1 MRNLI
6 RNMKPYKGLIC
17 IMLVLLMVQAW
28 ADMSLPQYTSDII
41 DTGIQNKG
49 VEHILPEKIQDD
61 EYQMA
66 QIFMDNGQKTSWQKA
81 YKKTDAEKDGKVIYK
96 RKNLSKE
103 KLDKLDKELL
113 TPVVLTYQLGH
124 MQVKQ
129 YKEVL
134 VQSME
139 KNPGSAAMAGQISSM
154 SIEQISKMPGVNIR
168 TFKAEDQN
176 GKTKTYV
183 DARPSVQAMI
193 QSGAM
198 DQNAI
203 DKMKEQNNKIVKKT
217 GDQTLKSM
225 GIAYAADC
233 SKKAGMDMNKIQMD
247 YLWHCGLIMFLMAG
261 LMMVM
266 SVLVSFFASRV
277 GANIGRDLRGQVFS
291 RVMKF
296 SSAEMSKFHTSSL
309 ITRATNDI
317 QQVQMVSTMLL
328 RMVLYSPI
336 LAVWGIVKVAETKA
350 HMNYVIV
357 GGVMVIVFMVM
368 ILMVIA
374 MPKFKIMQKLV
385 DKLNGV
391 SREILTGLQVIRAF
405 GREDVEEARFDQANL
420 ELKKTQLF
428 TNRVMTFMRP
438 IMMLIM
444 YTLTVII
451 TWVAAHR
458 IDSGDLQVGAM
469 TAFITYSMIIVIS
482 FMIITVMSILL
493 PRAGVA
499 ADRIREV
506 IDTEPSINEKEEAK
520 ELKVTDGIVE
530 FSHVDFKYPDAE
542 ENIITDISFTAKP
555 GETTA
560 IIGSTGCGKSTLVSL
575 IPRFYDVTGGSIKID
590 GQDIRDVTIK
600 SLRDAIGF
608 VQQKGVLFSG
618 TISSNLKFGND
629 QASDEVVK
637 SAADT
642 AQASDFIEEKEEGF
656 DSFISQGGSN
666 VSGGQKQRLSIARAI
681 VKDPAIMVFDDSF
694 SALDMKTDAKL
705 RKALDKKVKNTTKII
720 VAQRVGTIL
729 HAEQILV
736 LDEGRIVGRG
746 THEQLMKSCDEYK
759 QIAESQ
765 LSSLELEGRA

>member
-66 QIFMDNGQKTSWQKA
+66 QIFMDNDQKTSWQKA
-81 YKKTDAEKDGKVIYK
+81 YKKTGAEKDGKVIYK

-203 DKMKEQNNKIVKKT
+203 HKMKEQNNKIVKKT

-374 MPKFKIMQKLV
+374 MPKFKVMQKLV

-506 IDTEPSINEKEEAK
+506 IDTEPSIKEKEEAK

-575 IPRFYDVTGGSIKID
+575 LPRFYDVTGGSIKID

-629 QASDEVVK
+629 QASDKVVK

>member
-129 YKEVL
+129 YKEGL

-336 LAVWGIVKVAETKA
+336 LVVWGIVKVAETKA

-458 IDSGDLQVGAM
+458 IDSGDLQVGGM

>member
-139 KNPGSAAMAGQISSM
+139 KNPGTAAMAGQISSM

-694 SALDMKTDAKL
+694 SALDMKTDARL

>member
-1 MRNLI
+1 
-6 RNMKPYKGLIC
+6 MKPYKGLIC

-66 QIFMDNGQKTSWQKA
+66 QIFMDNDQKTSWQKA

-233 SKKAGMDMNKIQMD
+233 SKKAGMDMNKIQID

-575 IPRFYDVTGGSIKID
+575 LPRFYDVTGGSIKID

-618 TISSNLKFGND
+618 TISSNLKFSND

-736 LDEGRIVGRG
+736 LDEGRIVGSG

>member
-1 MRNLI
+1 
-6 RNMKPYKGLIC
+6 MKPYKGLIC

-233 SKKAGMDMNKIQMD
+233 SKKAGMDMNKIQID

-618 TISSNLKFGND
+618 TISSNLKFSND

-736 LDEGRIVGRG
+736 LDEGRIVGSG

>member
-233 SKKAGMDMNKIQMD
+233 SKKAGMDMNKIQID

-575 IPRFYDVTGGSIKID
+575 LPRFYDVTGGSIKID

-618 TISSNLKFGND
+618 TISSNLKFSND

-736 LDEGRIVGRG
+736 LDEGRIVGSG

>member
-66 QIFMDNGQKTSWQKA
+66 QIFMDNDQKISWQKA
-81 YKKTDAEKDGKVIYK
+81 YKKTGAEKDGKVIYK

-203 DKMKEQNNKIVKKT
+203 DKMKEQNNKIVNKT

-374 MPKFKIMQKLV
+374 MPKFKVMQKLV
-385 DKLNGV
+385 DRLNGV

-469 TAFITYSMIIVIS
+469 TAFITYSMIIAIS

-506 IDTEPSINEKEEAK
+506 IDTEPSINEKEEAR

>member
-203 DKMKEQNNKIVKKT
+203 DKMKEQNNKIVNKT

-374 MPKFKIMQKLV
+374 MPKFKVMQKLV

-506 IDTEPSINEKEEAK
+506 IDTEPSIKEKEEAK

-575 IPRFYDVTGGSIKID
+575 LPRFYDVTGGSIKID

-681 VKDPAIMVFDDSF
+681 VKDPTIMVFDDSF

>member
-1 MRNLI
+1 
-6 RNMKPYKGLIC
+6 MKPYKGLIC

-277 GANIGRDLRGQVFS
+277 GANIGRDLRGQIFS

-374 MPKFKIMQKLV
+374 MPKFKVMQKLV

-575 IPRFYDVTGGSIKID
+575 LPRFYDVTGGSIKID

>member
-81 YKKTDAEKDGKVIYK
+81 YKKSDAEKDGKVIYK

-139 KNPGSAAMAGQISSM
+139 KNPGTAAMAGQISSM

>member
-203 DKMKEQNNKIVKKT
+203 DKMKEQNNKIVNKT

-374 MPKFKIMQKLV
+374 MPKFKVMQKLV
-385 DKLNGV
+385 DQLNGV

>member
-1 MRNLI
+1 
-6 RNMKPYKGLIC
+6 MKPYKGLIC

-203 DKMKEQNNKIVKKT
+203 DKMKEQNNKIVNKT

-374 MPKFKIMQKLV
+374 MPKFKVMQKLV

>member
-1 MRNLI
+1 
-6 RNMKPYKGLIC
+6 MKPYKGLIC

-203 DKMKEQNNKIVKKT
+203 HKMKEQNNKIVNKT

-247 YLWHCGLIMFLMAG
+247 YLWHCGLIMFMMAG

-374 MPKFKIMQKLV
+374 MPKFKVMQKLV

>member
-1 MRNLI
+1 
-6 RNMKPYKGLIC
+6 MKPYKGLIC

-374 MPKFKIMQKLV
+374 MPKFKVMQKLV

-575 IPRFYDVTGGSIKID
+575 LPRFYDVTGGSIKID

-736 LDEGRIVGRG
+736 LDEGRIVGSG

>member
-134 VQSME
+134 VQSLE

-520 ELKVTDGIVE
+520 ELKVTDGVVE

>member
-203 DKMKEQNNKIVKKT
+203 HKMKEQNNKIVNKT

-374 MPKFKIMQKLV
+374 MPKFKVMQKLV

-575 IPRFYDVTGGSIKID
+575 LPRFYDVTGGSIKID

-694 SALDMKTDAKL
+694 SALDMKTDARL

>member
-1 MRNLI
+1 
-6 RNMKPYKGLIC
+6 MKPYKGLIC

-694 SALDMKTDAKL
+694 SALDMKTDARL

>member
-374 MPKFKIMQKLV
+374 MPKFKVMQKLV

-575 IPRFYDVTGGSIKID
+575 LPRFYDVTGGSIKID

-618 TISSNLKFGND
+618 TISSNLKFGNN

>member
-1 MRNLI
+1 
-6 RNMKPYKGLIC
+6 MKPYKGLIC

-203 DKMKEQNNKIVKKT
+203 HKMKEQNNKIVNKT

-374 MPKFKIMQKLV
+374 MPKFKVMQKLV

-542 ENIITDISFTAKP
+542 ENIITDIS
-555 GETTA
+555 
-560 IIGSTGCGKSTLVSL
+560 LSL
-575 IPRFYDVTGGSIKID
+575 IHI
-590 GQDIRDVTIK
+590 
-600 SLRDAIGF
+600 
-608 VQQKGVLFSG
+608 
-618 TISSNLKFGND
+618 
-629 QASDEVVK
+629 
-637 SAADT
+637 
-642 AQASDFIEEKEEGF
+642 
-656 DSFISQGGSN
+656 
-666 VSGGQKQRLSIARAI
+666 
-681 VKDPAIMVFDDSF
+681 
-694 SALDMKTDAKL
+694 
-705 RKALDKKVKNTTKII
+705 
-720 VAQRVGTIL
+720 
-729 HAEQILV
+729 
-736 LDEGRIVGRG
+736 
-746 THEQLMKSCDEYK
+746 
-759 QIAESQ
+759 
-765 LSSLELEGRA
+765 

>member
-66 QIFMDNGQKTSWQKA
+66 QIFMDNDQKTSWQKA

-233 SKKAGMDMNKIQMD
+233 SKKAGMDMNKIQID

-277 GANIGRDLRGQVFS
+277 GANIGRDLRGQIFS

-575 IPRFYDVTGGSIKID
+575 LPRFYDVTGGSIKID

-618 TISSNLKFGND
+618 TISSNLKFSND

-736 LDEGRIVGRG
+736 LDEGRIVGSG

>member
-520 ELKVTDGIVE
+520 ELKVTGGVVE

-542 ENIITDISFTAKP
+542 ENIIIDISFTAKP

>member
-1 MRNLI
+1 
-6 RNMKPYKGLIC
+6 MKPYKGLIC

-66 QIFMDNGQKTSWQKA
+66 QIFMDNDQKTSWQKA
-81 YKKTDAEKDGKVIYK
+81 YKKTGAEKDGKVIYK

-374 MPKFKIMQKLV
+374 MPKFKVMQKLV

-642 AQASDFIEEKEEGF
+642 AQASDFVEEKEEGF

>member
-1 MRNLI
+1 
-6 RNMKPYKGLIC
+6 MKPYKGLIC

-203 DKMKEQNNKIVKKT
+203 HKMKEQNNKIVNKT

>member
-1 MRNLI
+1 
-6 RNMKPYKGLIC
+6 MKPYKGLIC

-66 QIFMDNGQKTSWQKA
+66 QIFMDNDQKTSWQKA

-575 IPRFYDVTGGSIKID
+575 IPRFYDVTRGSIKID

-694 SALDMKTDAKL
+694 SALDMKTDARL

>member
-1 MRNLI
+1 
-6 RNMKPYKGLIC
+6 MKPYKGLIC

-203 DKMKEQNNKIVKKT
+203 HKMKEQNNKIVKKT

-575 IPRFYDVTGGSIKID
+575 LPRFYDVTGGSIKID

-618 TISSNLKFGND
+618 TISSNLKFSND

>member
-203 DKMKEQNNKIVKKT
+203 DKMKEQNNKIVNKT

-247 YLWHCGLIMFLMAG
+247 YLWHCGMIMFLMAG

-374 MPKFKIMQKLV
+374 MPKFKVMQKLV

-575 IPRFYDVTGGSIKID
+575 LPRFYDVTGGSIKID

-618 TISSNLKFGND
+618 TISSNLKFSND

-736 LDEGRIVGRG
+736 LDEGRIVGSG

>member
-203 DKMKEQNNKIVKKT
+203 HKMKEQNNKIVKKT

-233 SKKAGMDMNKIQMD
+233 SKKAGMDMNKIQID

-575 IPRFYDVTGGSIKID
+575 LPRFYDVTGGSIKID

-618 TISSNLKFGND
+618 TISSNLKFSND

-736 LDEGRIVGRG
+736 LDEGRIVGSG

>member
-139 KNPGSAAMAGQISSM
+139 KNPGLAAMAGQISSM

-203 DKMKEQNNKIVKKT
+203 HKMKEQNNKIVKKT

-374 MPKFKIMQKLV
+374 MPKFKVMQKLV

-575 IPRFYDVTGGSIKID
+575 LPRFYDVTGGSIKID

>member
-1 MRNLI
+1 
-6 RNMKPYKGLIC
+6 MKPYKGLIC

-81 YKKTDAEKDGKVIYK
+81 YKKTGAEKDGKVIYK

-154 SIEQISKMPGVNIR
+154 SMEQISKMPGVNIR

-374 MPKFKIMQKLV
+374 MPKFKVMQKLV

>member
-1 MRNLI
+1 
-6 RNMKPYKGLIC
+6 MKPYKGLIC

-374 MPKFKIMQKLV
+374 MPKFKVMQKLV
-385 DKLNGV
+385 DQLNGV

>member
-81 YKKTDAEKDGKVIYK
+81 YKKTGAEKDGKVIYK

-203 DKMKEQNNKIVKKT
+203 HKMKEQNNKIVNKT

-374 MPKFKIMQKLV
+374 MPKFKVMQKLV

-629 QASDEVVK
+629 QASEEVVK

>member
-203 DKMKEQNNKIVKKT
+203 HKMKEQNNKIVKKT

-233 SKKAGMDMNKIQMD
+233 SKKAGMDMNKIQID

-618 TISSNLKFGND
+618 TISSNLKFSND

-736 LDEGRIVGRG
+736 LDEGRIVGSG

>member
-1 MRNLI
+1 
-6 RNMKPYKGLIC
+6 MKPYKGLIC

-374 MPKFKIMQKLV
+374 MPKFKVMQKLV

-575 IPRFYDVTGGSIKID
+575 LPRFYDVTGGSIKID

>member
-203 DKMKEQNNKIVKKT
+203 DKMKEQNNKIVNKT

-374 MPKFKIMQKLV
+374 MPKFKVMQKLV

-575 IPRFYDVTGGSIKID
+575 LPRFYDVTGGSIKID

>member
-1 MRNLI
+1 
-6 RNMKPYKGLIC
+6 
-17 IMLVLLMVQAW
+17 
-28 ADMSLPQYTSDII
+28 
-41 DTGIQNKG
+41 
-49 VEHILPEKIQDD
+49 
-61 EYQMA
+61 
-66 QIFMDNGQKTSWQKA
+66 
-81 YKKTDAEKDGKVIYK
+81 
-96 RKNLSKE
+96 
-103 KLDKLDKELL
+103 
-113 TPVVLTYQLGH
+113 
-124 MQVKQ
+124 
-129 YKEVL
+129 
-134 VQSME
+134 ME
-139 KNPGSAAMAGQISSM
+139 KNPGSAAMAGQISSLA
-154 SIEQISKMPGVNIR
+154 IEQITKMPGVNIR

-203 DKMKEQNNKIVKKT
+203 DKMKEQNNKIVNKT

-374 MPKFKIMQKLV
+374 MPKFKVMQKLV

-575 IPRFYDVTGGSIKID
+575 LPRFYDVTGGSIKID

>member
-96 RKNLSKE
+96 RKNLSQE

-203 DKMKEQNNKIVKKT
+203 HKMKEQNNKIVNKT

-374 MPKFKIMQKLV
+374 MPKFKVMQKLV

-506 IDTEPSINEKEEAK
+506 IDTEPSIKEKEEAK

-575 IPRFYDVTGGSIKID
+575 LPRFYDVTGGSIKID

-629 QASDEVVK
+629 QASDKVVK

>member
-66 QIFMDNGQKTSWQKA
+66 QIFMDNDQKTSWQKA
-81 YKKTDAEKDGKVIYK
+81 YKKTGAEKDGKVIYK

-374 MPKFKIMQKLV
+374 MPKFKVMQKLV

-506 IDTEPSINEKEEAK
+506 IDTEPSIKEKEEAR

>member
-374 MPKFKIMQKLV
+374 MPKFKVMQKLV

-506 IDTEPSINEKEEAK
+506 IDTEPSIKEKEEAK

>member
-1 MRNLI
+1 
-6 RNMKPYKGLIC
+6 MKPYKGLIC

-28 ADMSLPQYTSDII
+28 ADMSLPQYTSVII

-66 QIFMDNGQKTSWQKA
+66 QIFMDNDQKTSWQKA
-81 YKKTDAEKDGKVIYK
+81 YKKTGAEKDGKVIYK

-203 DKMKEQNNKIVKKT
+203 HKMKEQNNKIVKKT

-374 MPKFKIMQKLV
+374 MPKFKVMQKLV

-637 SAADT
+637 SAGDT